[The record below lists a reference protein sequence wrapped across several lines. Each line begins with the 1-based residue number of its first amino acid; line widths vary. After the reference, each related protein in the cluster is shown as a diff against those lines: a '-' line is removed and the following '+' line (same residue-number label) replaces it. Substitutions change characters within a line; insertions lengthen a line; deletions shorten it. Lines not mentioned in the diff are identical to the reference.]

1 MKKIIK
7 LSMLLIVLLSSC
19 TTNNKQYINTQESQE
34 SQESNES
41 NELHETHEIYSSI
54 SSYNNVLSTEEIMSE
69 EKIYRTYDETIELL
83 KETIVDVGTT
93 NIDEEKLLNKIIKV
107 KLVGNIFEYNNYLV
121 IGLEQFDMNGWASNI
136 VLANNINDQIDE
148 RIKDG
153 AELYVKL
160 TKYISKE
167 FGSSFTSVQLFEYE
181 IVDIDD

>member
-1 MKKIIK
+1 
-7 LSMLLIVLLSSC
+7 
-19 TTNNKQYINTQESQE
+19 
-34 SQESNES
+34 
-41 NELHETHEIYSSI
+41 
-54 SSYNNVLSTEEIMSE
+54 MSE

-107 KLVGNIFEYNNYLV
+107 KLVGNTFKYNNYLV
-121 IGLEQFDMNGWASNI
+121 ISLEQFDMNGWASNI

-167 FGSSFTSVQLFEYE
+167 FGSSLTSLQLFEYE
-181 IVDIDD
+181 IVEIDD